1 MATAQAVANAVVG
14 GVTTPATIKPEG
26 EEFVYVTI
34 PDRNV
39 LGWDHPGIGIN
50 LQHYGP
56 GTHKVSVAVGNEI
69 NDRLKMYHQAMLE
82 LLQPQVNRLVREK
95 LNSSIG

>member
-14 GVTTPATIKPEG
+14 GVTTPAVKQEG

-56 GTHKVSVAVGNEI
+56 GTHKVSAAVGSEI